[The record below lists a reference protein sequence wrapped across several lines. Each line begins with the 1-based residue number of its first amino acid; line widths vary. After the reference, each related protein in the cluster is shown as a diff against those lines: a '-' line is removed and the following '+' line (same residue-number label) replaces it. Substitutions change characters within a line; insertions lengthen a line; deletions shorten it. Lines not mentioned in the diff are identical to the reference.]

1 MGKAGFRGNYIRPNR
16 GMVRN
21 QQRLYPSKVPESKY
35 RNHRVKYDG
44 MDFDSK
50 KELVRYC
57 ELKLLE
63 KGGEITDLKRQVPFM
78 LVPNQIED
86 GRVVERAVKY
96 IADFTYYENGQFVVE
111 DVKSP
116 VTRTD
121 AYKIK
126 RKLMLHI
133 HGIRIR
139 EV

>member
-1 MGKAGFRGNYIRPNR
+1 M
-16 GMVRN
+16 
-21 QQRLYPSKVPESKY
+21 
-35 RNHRVKYDG
+35 KYDG

-63 KGGEITDLKRQVPFM
+63 KGGKITNLERQVPFM

>member
-1 MGKAGFRGNYIRPNR
+1 M
-16 GMVRN
+16 
-21 QQRLYPSKVPESKY
+21 
-35 RNHRVKYDG
+35 KYDG